1 MPSPRRS
8 IASLGWDMC
17 MQPRR
22 ECVPPLSGTQHAL
35 SEGDMNQLEDGQLLA
50 PIRRGY
56 ATFERDLRQYSR
68 SLLYRSYDSRQLRQ

>member
-1 MPSPRRS
+1 
-8 IASLGWDMC
+8 
-17 MQPRR
+17 
-22 ECVPPLSGTQHAL
+22 
-35 SEGDMNQLEDGQLLA
+35 MNQLEDGQLLP